1 MFGVR
6 LHHQPCPLHQADW
19 AKTSQAEM
27 THSCVCS
34 CNPDSTRSCRGSCQV
49 NGIFGTLAVIN
60 DGCHGQY
67 GARCSRCAQLL
78 CYLWLISI
86 CTSAWSLLPAV
97 VQNGQQQH
105 VAILHSLP
113 QTVIFTQSYWQLQL
127 LLLLLLLPLLQC
139 SRVIKAKQ
147 LVHSRNSSTEPHFDI
162 KMAAHLLLRYIKNRQ
177 TMQTHLTQMLSLAV
191 DANYSHKCWLLLQRG
206 MLFCNDCN
214 SMLLVM
220 IQVVAS
226 PMHPMTA
233 ATSAGWCCRAA
244 CCFRMDRWRFP
255 RAAKAGCTTSLGT
268 ARAAPTSP
276 CISLNPASC

>member
-1 MFGVR
+1 MGSLGPLLSSMMGAMGNMELDAPGALSSFVICG
-6 LHHQPCPLHQADW
+6 LSASAHQHG
-19 AKTSQAEM
+19 
-27 THSCVCS
+27 HSCQLF
-34 CNPDSTRSCRGSCQV
+34 ST
-49 NGIFGTLAVIN
+49 
-60 DGCHGQY
+60 
-67 GARCSRCAQLL
+67 
-78 CYLWLISI
+78 W
-86 CTSAWSLLPAV
+86 
-97 VQNGQQQH
+97 QQQH

-113 QTVIFTQSYWQLQL
+113 QTVIFTQSYRL

-255 RAAKAGCTTSLGT
+255 RAAKAGCTSSLGT